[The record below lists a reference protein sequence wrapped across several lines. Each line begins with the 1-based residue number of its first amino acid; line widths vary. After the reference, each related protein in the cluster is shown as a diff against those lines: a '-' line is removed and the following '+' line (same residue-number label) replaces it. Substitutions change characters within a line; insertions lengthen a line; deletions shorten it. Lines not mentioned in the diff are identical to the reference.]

1 MNSPR
6 LLVVLDVD
14 STLTQHEGIDR
25 LAACVSPEVEA
36 EVARITAKAM
46 RGELDFKESLRQ
58 RVATLQGVTV
68 DQIEEAN
75 RSISLTPGAEKLVSV
90 LRAHGHVVGAV
101 SGGFHHMVD
110 PLAMKLGLDY
120 HRANH
125 LEVVDGVVTGRVDDP
140 IIGAQEKADTLVEW
154 ATECSIPLSQTVAIG
169 DGGNDVA
176 MLRQAGLGIAFM
188 AKAVAKDAADIVM
201 DTADLAQVLSILG
214 FVDR

>member
-1 MNSPR
+1 MTSSR

-14 STLTQHEGIDR
+14 STLTRDEGIDR
-25 LAACVSPEVEA
+25 LAAFVSA
-36 EVARITAKAM
+36 EVASEVASITAKAM
-46 RGELDFKESLRQ
+46 QGELDFKESLRQ
-58 RVATLQGVTV
+58 RVATLRGVTV
-68 DQIEEAN
+68 EQIAAAN
-75 RSISLTPGAEKLVSV
+75 QTISLTPGAERLVSV

-110 PLAMKLGLDY
+110 PLAMRLGLDY

-125 LEVVDGVVTGRVDDP
+125 LEVLDGIVTGRVDDP

-154 ATECSIPLSQTVAIG
+154 ATECSIPLSHTVAIG

-188 AKAVAKDAADIVM
+188 AKAVAKDAADLVI
-201 DTADLAQVLSILG
+201 DTPDLAQVLSILG
-214 FVDR
+214 FVES

>member
-1 MNSPR
+1 MTSQR

-14 STLTQHEGIDR
+14 STLTRDEGIDR
-25 LAACVSPEVEA
+25 LAASISPDVEA
-36 EVARITAKAM
+36 EVARITASAM
-46 RGELDFKESLRQ
+46 RGELDFKDSLRQ
-58 RVATLQGVTV
+58 RVATLRGLTLEQIATV
-68 DQIEEAN
+68 NA
-75 RSISLTPGAEKLVSV
+75 SITLTPGAETLVST

-110 PLAMKLGLDY
+110 PLAMRLGLDY

-125 LEVVDGVVTGRVDDP
+125 LEVVDGVATGRVDDP

-188 AKAVAKDAADIVM
+188 AKPVAKEAADIVV
-201 DTADLAQVLSILG
+201 DTPDLAQILLMLG
-214 FVDR
+214 FVDV